1 MSEGLSVFNALQL
14 KKIPSKLIVFHEE
27 NHWVIRRENSIKWY
41 DEVLG
46 WLDKWLVKEED
57 EYVEKMLKTRA

>member
-14 KKIPSKLIVFHEE
+14 KRIPSKLIVFHEE

-41 DEVLG
+41 EEVLG
-46 WLDKWLVKEED
+46 WLDKWLSKEEKRN
-57 EYVEKMLKTRA
+57 VQKILKIET